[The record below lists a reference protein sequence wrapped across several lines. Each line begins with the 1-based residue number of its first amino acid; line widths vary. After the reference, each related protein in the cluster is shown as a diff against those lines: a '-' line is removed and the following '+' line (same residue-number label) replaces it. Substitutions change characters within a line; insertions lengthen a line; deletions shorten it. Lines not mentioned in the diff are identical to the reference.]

1 MLSSRPARNAIV
13 RFKRGTPAISLTT
26 QRKAPQPVQT
36 DPGCRLCG
44 AKLHRSL
51 LNLGNMPLA
60 NRTVAPG
67 APDQPVYPLHARICD
82 NCKLVQVSDVAPPEA
97 IAAPRAYLSSTSAVR
112 VQQAERY
119 ATSMRKKLGLTSNS
133 LVIEIG
139 SNDGYLL
146 QHFHLARIPVLGI
159 EPARNAAMAATAQG
173 IATELGLFNTGTA
186 MEIAVRRGRA
196 DLLVAKNVASQVP
209 DLFDFAAGCA
219 CLLRPNGVMSLQV
232 PHLLSL
238 IQKVQFDAFRH
249 DSYVYLS
256 LQVLERVLRSV
267 GLRVFDAEREPDHG
281 GSLRIHACHVISPN
295 PARPGLKAVRM
306 AEAFAEHER
315 RDLYAGFSDRVAA
328 ACEDIRGFLQNKR
341 AAGRHV
347 AAFGAAARGSTLLNA
362 CRITPDLISC
372 VADLD
377 PAKHGRSLPGSRI
390 SIVPLDVL
398 LRDPPTDILV
408 LPWTNAPEVVGPL
421 QPLRQRGTQLWTPVP
436 HMARV

>member
-1 MLSSRPARNAIV
+1 
-13 RFKRGTPAISLTT
+13 
-26 QRKAPQPVQT
+26 VQT
-36 DPGCRLCG
+36 APGCRLCG
-44 AKLHRSL
+44 TKLHRSL

-60 NRTVAPG
+60 NRTAAPG
-67 APDQPVYPLHARICD
+67 FPDPPTYPLHARICD
-82 NCKLVQVSDVAPPEA
+82 NCKLVQISDVAPPEA

-112 VQQAERY
+112 VQQAGRD
-119 ATSMRKKLGLTSNS
+119 AAMMRNSLGLTGKS

-146 QHFHLARIPVLGI
+146 RHFHLAGIPVLGI
-159 EPARNAAMAATAQG
+159 DPARNAASAAARQG
-173 IATELGLFNTGTA
+173 IATEVRLFNTGTA
-186 MEIAVRRGRA
+186 MEIAVRHGRA
-196 DLLVAKNVASQVP
+196 DLLVANNVVPYAP
-209 DLFDFAAGCA
+209 DLFDFAAGCT

-238 IQKVQFDAFRH
+238 VQKMQFDAFRH

-256 LQVLERVLRSV
+256 LQVLERLLRSV
-267 GLRVFDAEREPDHG
+267 GLRVFDAERRPDHG
-281 GSLRIHACHVISPN
+281 GSLRIQACHVISPK

-306 AEAFAEHER
+306 AEAFAEQER

-341 AAGRHV
+341 GAGRRV

-362 CRITPDLISC
+362 CGITTDLISC

-390 SIVPLDVL
+390 PIVSLEAL
-398 LRDPPTDILV
+398 ARDPPTDILV
-408 LPWTNAPEVVGPL
+408 LPWTNAAEVVAPL
-421 QPLRQRGTQLWTPVP
+421 QPLRQQGIQLWTPVP
-436 HMARV
+436 RMARV

>member
-1 MLSSRPARNAIV
+1 MVRPPRT
-13 RFKRGTPAISLTT
+13 G
-26 QRKAPQPVQT
+26 KAPRLVQT

-60 NRTVAPG
+60 NRTVAAGSPD
-67 APDQPVYPLHARICD
+67 APTYPLHARICD
-82 NCKLVQVSDVAPPEA
+82 NCKLVQLSDVALPET
-97 IAAPRAYLSSTSAVR
+97 IAAPRAYLLSTSAAR
-112 VQQAERY
+112 VQQAGRY
-119 ATSMRKKLGLTSNS
+119 ATMMRKSLGLTGNS

-146 QHFHLARIPVLGI
+146 RHFHLAGIPVLGI
-159 EPARNAAMAATAQG
+159 DPARNAASVAARQG
-173 IATELGLFNTGTA
+173 IATEVGQFTTGTA

-196 DLLVAKNVASQVP
+196 NLLVANNIVSHAP

-219 CLLRPNGVMSLQV
+219 CLLRPNGVLSLQV

-238 IQKVQFDAFRH
+238 LQKMQFDAFRH

-267 GLRVFDAEREPDHG
+267 GLRVFDAERRPDHG
-281 GSLRIHACHVISPN
+281 GSLWIQACHVISPY

-306 AEAFAEHER
+306 AEAFAEQER

-341 AAGRHV
+341 GAGRRV

-362 CRITPDLISC
+362 CGITTDLISC

-390 SIVPLDVL
+390 PIVSLEAL
-398 LRDPPTDILV
+398 ARDPPTDILV
-408 LPWTNAPEVVGPL
+408 LPWTNAAEVVAPL
-421 QPLRQRGTQLWTPVP
+421 QPLRQHGVQLWTPVP
-436 HMARV
+436 RMARV

>member
-1 MLSSRPARNAIV
+1 VPN
-13 RFKRGTPAISLTT
+13 
-26 QRKAPQPVQT
+26 

-44 AKLHRSL
+44 VKLHRSL
-51 LNLGNMPLA
+51 LDLGNQPLA
-60 NRTVAPG
+60 NRTVVAG
-67 APDQPVYPLHARICD
+67 SPDEPAYPLHARICD
-82 NCKLVQVSDVAPPEA
+82 NCKLVQIADVAPPGSV
-97 IAAPRAYLSSTSAVR
+97 AAPHAWLSSTFAAH
-112 VQQAERY
+112 VQQAGRY
-119 ATSMRKKLGLTSNS
+119 AATMRKTLSLGANS

-146 QHFHLARIPVLGI
+146 RHFHIAGIPVLGI
-159 EPARNAAMAATAQG
+159 DPARNAASAAERLG
-173 IATELGLFNTGTA
+173 IQTEIGQFNTGIA

-196 DLLVAKNVASQVP
+196 DLLVANHVLHHAP

-219 CLLRPNGVMSLQV
+219 CLLRPNGVLTLQV

-249 DSYVYLS
+249 DSFVYLS

-281 GSLRIHACHVISPN
+281 GSLRIHACHVITAN
-295 PARPGLKAVRM
+295 PPRPGLKAVRM
-306 AEAFAEHER
+306 AEAFAEQDR

-341 AAGRHV
+341 AAGRRV
-347 AAFGAAARGSTLLNA
+347 AAFGAAARGNTLLNA
-362 CRITPDLISC
+362 CAITTDMVSC

-390 SIVPLDVL
+390 PIVSLDAL
-398 LRDPPTDILV
+398 MRDPPDDILV
-408 LPWTNAPEVVGPL
+408 LPWTNAVETAAPL
-421 QPLRQRGTQLWTPVP
+421 QPLHQMGTQLWTPVP
-436 HMARV
+436 RMARV